1 MSDISDN
8 RSILDNG
15 QADNQTEIIV
25 GLDHPTEH
33 QARVRSPRIFL
44 ALLILVVCCGLGC
57 FWLYSFFFSPPPTPL
72 VEAGPVL
79 SGFDKDMVFL
89 RPKTWIGE
97 PFPLADY
104 INVGR
109 KLKKGKWTVL
119 VFNHKSPG
127 INKMLDKCE
136 QLSRNSAA
144 RKEAMR
150 VALIE
155 APPFGRGGPLP
166 ASPGVPCL
174 IGCLNEDQNW
184 VVGKPLCLIVKNGV
198 VSKIGE

>member
-15 QADNQTEIIV
+15 QAGNQTEIIV
-25 GLDHPTEH
+25 GLDHPTER
-33 QARVRSPRIFL
+33 QARSRSPRTFL
-44 ALLILVVCCGLGC
+44 ALFLLVVCCGLGC
-57 FWLYSFFFSPPPTPL
+57 FWLYSFFFSSPPTPL

-79 SGFDKDMVFL
+79 SGFEKDMVFL

-104 INVGR
+104 IDVGR

-119 VFNHKSPG
+119 VFNHKSPTV
-127 INKMLDKCE
+127 NKMLDKCE
-136 QLSRNSAA
+136 KLSRDLAA
-144 RKEAMR
+144 RNEVMK

-155 APPFGRGGPLP
+155 VPSFGRGGPLP

-174 IGCLNEDQNW
+174 IGCLSEAQNW
-184 VVGKPLCLIVKNGV
+184 VVGKPLLLVIENGI